1 MLKEQLLEEDLRVI
15 QREVALYA
23 EIRGLH
29 TLKHSVL
36 SPEVFVLLE
45 GVDAYQA
52 HEDFKHVISEDQVYD

>member
-23 EIRGLH
+23 EICRLH

-45 GVDAYQA
+45 GVYAYQA
-52 HEDFKHVISEDQVYD
+52 HEDFKNVISEDQVND